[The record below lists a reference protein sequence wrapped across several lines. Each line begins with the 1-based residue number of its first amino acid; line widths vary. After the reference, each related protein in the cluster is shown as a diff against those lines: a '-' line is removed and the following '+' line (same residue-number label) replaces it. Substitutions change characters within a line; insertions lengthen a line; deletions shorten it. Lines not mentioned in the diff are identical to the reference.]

1 MLLLNIFNFQLR
13 SQLALSRSRLKISSS
28 VSPVLQLSVQVRTV
42 NLNND
47 MSMMDGNMID
57 SNSFNN
63 PQSPLEMKPDTS
75 GLLVQSPAS
84 TSFMGFPGGGG
95 AGSPKS
101 YPPSHP
107 LARAKHM
114 CSICGDKASGK
125 HYGVFSCEGCKVSQT
140 NRNRH
145 QSIINFTSR
154 ASSRELS
161 GKSCHTHV
169 GRTRTAWWTRDRGT
183 DVSSVGTTSALQ
195 WA

>member
-1 MLLLNIFNFQLR
+1 M
-13 SQLALSRSRLKISSS
+13 
-28 VSPVLQLSVQVRTV
+28 LQLSVQVRTV
-42 NLNND
+42 NLNPE

-63 PQSPLEMKPDTS
+63 PQSPLEMKPDTA

-95 AGSPKS
+95 AGSPTS

-140 NRNRH
+140 SIV
-145 QSIINFTSR
+145 QSILMVLLGFLQENRPEGVIIRLSGEQ
-154 ASSRELS
+154 ELS
-161 GKSCHTHV
+161 GGQETEEQM
-169 GRTRTAWWTRDRGT
+169 
-183 DVSSVGTTSALQ
+183 SVLSVQ
-195 WA
+195 